1 MKPRLFAAVLMPA
14 LLATPSVWAA
24 SFIVPGDRE
33 LTAKA
38 QAVVIGT
45 AQTSVSRINI
55 RGGIETATSFRVE
68 EVLKGTLDMAAPL
81 EIVAMGGALGSTS
94 LIVPGSPRF
103 AAGERSLLFLARMK
117 NGSWTTVDMI
127 LGKFNFVRDDRQ
139 KRLLVRSNEMFGWNR
154 DGQRHIEPF
163 RDEARF
169 LRFVRHTGRG
179 EAVEADYYL
188 DSAALSFAPAASQK
202 AGAPLTASDFAML
215 DERGA
220 VTRYSRFDSSTSN
233 AVRWLSRG
241 TQPNIADSIGSLGRA
256 LGAWTSEPLSSA
268 QYEYEGSTARGTF
281 SACDSQFTALFND
294 PENEIQ
300 GTFSGSGTLAIGG
313 FCVGTGHAF
322 AGQPFGTISD
332 ADLVVQDGIGAF
344 VSQGMFEEILTHEF
358 GHTLGI
364 RHSDESG
371 RLPNTT
377 LAIMNSTING
387 HPSYGT
393 NLQQYDRQAV
403 QFLYPMPTGGGGG
416 STGGPCSGLC
426 LIGNRFEASLVARD
440 QRTGNTGVGS
450 PLPQS
455 DIFGYFS
462 IPALTN
468 NATNPE
474 VFVKV
479 LDAGGKFWV
488 FYGGLT
494 DFEFTLSIRDT
505 KTGIV
510 KTYFKSA
517 GSLCGGADTNAF

>member
-1 MKPRLFAAVLMPA
+1 MKARLIASVLMPA
-14 LLATPSVWAA
+14 LLAASSAWAA
-24 SFIVPGDRE
+24 SFIVPSDRE
-33 LTAKA
+33 LTSKA
-38 QAVVIGT
+38 EAVVIAI
-45 AQTSVSRINI
+45 AQASVSRINS
-55 RGGIETATSFRVE
+55 RGGIETVTTFRVE
-68 EVLKGTLDMAAPL
+68 DVLKGMLEAADPL
-81 EIVAMGGALGSTS
+81 EVVTLGGSLGSIS
-94 LIVPGSPRF
+94 LVVPDSPRF
-103 AAGERSLLFLARMK
+103 VIGERSLLFLARTR

-127 LGKFNFVRDDRQ
+127 LGKFNFVRDAKQ
-139 KRLLVRSNEMFGWNR
+139 QRLLIRSNEIFGWNR
-154 DGQRHIEPF
+154 DGLRHVEPF

-169 LRFVRHTGRG
+169 LRFLRHAGKG
-179 EAVEADYYL
+179 EAVETDYYL
-188 DSAALSFAPAASQK
+188 DPAAVTFAPETSRKTGAA
-202 AGAPLTASDFAML
+202 LTASDFAML
-215 DERGA
+215 DERGG
-220 VTRYSRFDSSTSN
+220 VTRYTRFDSTPPN

-241 TQPNIADSIGSLGRA
+241 TQPNVSDSIGSLGRA
-256 LGAWTSEPLSSA
+256 IGAWTSEPLSSA
-268 QYEYEGSTARGTF
+268 QYEYDGTTSSGTF
-281 SACDSQFTALFND
+281 SACDNQFTALFND

-300 GTFSGSGTLAIGG
+300 GSFGGSGTLAIGG
-313 FCVGTGHAF
+313 FCVGSGHTF

-344 VSQGMFEEILTHEF
+344 VSPGQFEEILTHEF

-377 LAIMNSTING
+377 LAIMNSTLNG

-393 NLQQYDRQAV
+393 TLQPYDRQAV
-403 QFLYPMPTGGGGG
+403 QFLYPLPAGGGG
-416 STGGPCSGLC
+416 SPGGPCSGLC
-426 LIGNRFEASLVARD
+426 LIGNRFEATLVARD

-494 DFEFTLSIRDT
+494 DFEFTLTIRDT
-505 KTGIV
+505 KTSAV
-510 KTYFKSA
+510 KTYFKEA
-517 GSLCGGADTNAF
+517 GSLCGGADTRGF